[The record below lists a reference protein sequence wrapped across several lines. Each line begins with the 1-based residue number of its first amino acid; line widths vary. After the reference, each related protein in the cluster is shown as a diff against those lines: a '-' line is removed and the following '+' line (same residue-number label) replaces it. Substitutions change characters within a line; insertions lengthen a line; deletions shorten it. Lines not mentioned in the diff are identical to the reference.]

1 MSQIRIRDAGGILR
15 TPTRIR
21 IRDAGGVL
29 QVVQR
34 IRVRDAGNVLRTV
47 YSAFSISASPSS
59 LLTTRSGATV
69 TASMTTGTVTV
80 TATGTGPFTY
90 SWSNTGAATSPTM
103 SATAPSAATTAFTA
117 VMPVNADIIAT
128 WTCTVTDG
136 STGNTLST
144 SLTAELS
151 STSGA

>member
-59 LLTTRSGATV
+59 LLTTRSGA
-69 TASMTTGTVTV
+69 TVTV